1 MKKLSYS
8 SQMLPGI
15 NYADLV
21 NEYFEDDGLVDLEY
35 ETKKN
40 LSDLVISVK
49 EILQDANM
57 IIVHEFMIAHLSAY
71 LGFISVASLGLKH
84 AKELENLLVTII
96 YREAKVAYELF
107 LQFPVNSNKVELN
120 IKNLEKIRIIA
131 PGSIIAQTV
140 RLGRIIHD
148 AMEEL
153 QYNRGFQTS
162 KQTELFAPAM
172 PFMVLLRTKCDY
184 LLREFKKYGDSKSIL
199 YHINQT
205 ALQIGWLIGYYSH
218 LDNKDDLAKYID
230 YACPVMKI
238 YIDSGEKYLK
248 LPLKKMR
255 QFIRNE
261 NR

>member
-8 SQMLPGI
+8 SKMLPGI

-35 ETKKN
+35 KTKKN
-40 LSDLVISVK
+40 LSDIVTDVK

-57 IIVHEFMIAHLSAY
+57 IIAHEFMIAHLSAY
-71 LGFISVASLGLKH
+71 LGFMSVAGLGQKH

-96 YREAKVAYELF
+96 SREAKEAYKLF
-107 LQFPVNSNKVELN
+107 LQFPVNSNQVELN
-120 IKNLEKIRIIA
+120 IQNLERIRTIA

-148 AMEEL
+148 ATEEL
-153 QYNRGFQTS
+153 IYNRGFQTS

-172 PFMVLLRTKCDY
+172 PFMVLLRTKCDH
-184 LLREFKKYGDSKSIL
+184 LLRELKKYGDSKSIL

-238 YIDSGEKYLK
+238 YIDKGAKYLK

-261 NR
+261 DG